1 MSELNCKNVREQFAL
16 LLYGE
21 LSFDEEE
28 RIESHL
34 DGCAEC
40 RAALERQKALH
51 DAVDAA
57 AVTPSPA
64 LLSRCREDLAELLPR
79 EKPVP
84 GWALWWNQMTSGWK
98 IQFLRPVGAMALLA
112 WASLRRRSRPA

>member
-1 MSELNCKNVREQFAL
+1 MNCKDIREQFAL

-28 RIESHL
+28 RIDSHL

-40 RAALERQKALH
+40 RAALARQKVLH
-51 DAVDAA
+51 EAVDAA

-64 LLSRCREDLAELLPR
+64 LLNRCREDLAEMLPR
-79 EKPVP
+79 EKTGCGHGRAGGARSRVTGRFNSCGP
-84 GWALWWNQMTSGWK
+84 WARWRCWRL
-98 IQFLRPVGAMALLA
+98 
-112 WASLRRRSRPA
+112 ASLLLK